1 MASIFSASSVRRPD
15 LLAVRESRLGRCF
28 MRMTNMIPLLG
39 TLGTIV
45 KHVREKGWVP
55 ADVLDDVEVLCEA
68 RKPTATG
75 VVVLNAARWTPDG
88 RRAGAGTRPEPPR
101 GAAPPRPRGAPRGGD
116 RAGPVFDD
124 YAKGPFDA

>member
-68 RKPTATG
+68 RKPYGHWRRRFERGT
-75 VVVLNAARWTPDG
+75 LDARWPTSWSGYPTRTPSRCGPPSPEG
-88 RRAGAGTRPEPPR
+88 RTARR
-101 GAAPPRPRGAPRGGD
+101 
-116 RAGPVFDD
+116 
-124 YAKGPFDA
+124 